1 MNRRDHISWR
11 THRSALRPGSLPL
24 VLILLVLLLL
34 APLLPGAGVRAQD
47 FGPPLPQG
55 ARATP
60 LPDHARLLL
69 AELGRP
75 ATVTLTDGTVLQG
88 RVGGADGSGFQ
99 LQDGAGLMGSRMTV
113 GWASISSVRVQ
124 RRNRI
129 LEGVFL
135 GGAGGALLGLVSPYG
150 PEGDADILG
159 NEVPRRALRGGS
171 QGVVVGAVLGLLQG
185 LDIHLPLQ
193 PVASGLSGP
202 LFPGSRPIRPTSS
215 LVSLYPVNS
224 LALEEIQDSL
234 EAGRP
239 DVLMEEDR
247 DLSVGE
253 TWNGR
258 TGSTLALETGW
269 PAPGRWWL
277 RSRLEWTE
285 LPTVQLSARPSE
297 GVTGGYTSIL
307 SREYTDLRML
317 VGMVLPIGGVA
328 RLPLAEFS
336 VLAGVSRTTLRTK
349 HKMRFWD
356 PHVMISGMR
365 QTVWRPVLTAGIGL
379 SVLRRP
385 TLAVSLRLE
394 GVMGPGFH
402 ADALFD
408 PETEDLLVPRRR
420 ITPIGLSFGLEFRF
434 PYF

>member
-1 MNRRDHISWR
+1 MIRRDHISWR

-24 VLILLVLLLL
+24 VLILLGL
-34 APLLPGAGVRAQD
+34 LLPGTGLQAQD

-88 RVGGADGSGFQ
+88 LVGGADGSGFQ

-113 GWASISSVRVQ
+113 GWASISSVRVD

-171 QGVVVGAVLGLLQG
+171 QGAVVGAVLGLLQG

-224 LALEEIQDSL
+224 LTLEEIQDSL

-285 LPTVQLSARPSE
+285 LPTVRLTASAGDFFSNYR
-297 GVTGGYTSIL
+297 VTL
-307 SREYTDLRML
+307 SREYADLRLL

-336 VLAGVSRTTLRTK
+336 VLAGVSRTTLRTGY
-349 HKMRFWD
+349 HF
-356 PHVMISGMR
+356 VSGVPSPLAEETASAR
-365 QTVWRPVLTAGIGL
+365 QTVWRPLLTAGIGL